1 MAGLEVINL
10 DFTESCIIF
19 PRNITAYSNGEK
31 KLMLYPDPYL
41 EPFDGGTKYF
51 QSKSD
56 YLSIN
61 VSLIKITAK
70 VVSVIFFLSY
80 STVK

>member
-1 MAGLEVINL
+1 MICNHFIDLY
-10 DFTESCIIF
+10 FTDKFILF

-61 VSLIKITAK
+61 VRLLL
-70 VVSVIFFLSY
+70 V
-80 STVK
+80 